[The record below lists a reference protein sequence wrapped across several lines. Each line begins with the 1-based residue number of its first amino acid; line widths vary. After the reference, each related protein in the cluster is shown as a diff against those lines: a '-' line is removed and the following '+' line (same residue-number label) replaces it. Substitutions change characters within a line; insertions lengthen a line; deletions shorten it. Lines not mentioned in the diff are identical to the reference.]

1 MLWTEAGCAIFYI
14 HQTSGTCAGM
24 CVCDCKHQM
33 EKTDKVESGKVV
45 VVVGQNLGQI
55 RSHVVKKVKKWALS
69 IGFFSYFTWGIP
81 FKAKGKDCTGL
92 SMNILHAG
100 NRSSV
105 QRGFFKNGAGNLL
118 LALRFLDRLYNSG
131 NFVIIFSLM

>member
-1 MLWTEAGCAIFYI
+1 MGII
-14 HQTSGTCAGM
+14 
-24 CVCDCKHQM
+24 
-33 EKTDKVESGKVV
+33 
-45 VVVGQNLGQI
+45 N
-55 RSHVVKKVKKWALS
+55 R
-69 IGFFSYFTWGIP
+69 GFFSYFTWGIP
-81 FKAKGKDCTGL
+81 FKAKGKDCKGL

-100 NRSSV
+100 NRSPV